1 MFLKLQTMFFSKFFR
16 LFLAAALLWT
26 GACSS
31 DPDAPVPVGPCPG
44 NPDVVDRVSQYEAR
58 PFDGEK
64 RAGVFYQIYVRSFAD
79 SNGDGI
85 GDLNGVT
92 AKLDY
97 LDDLGVAGIWL
108 LPIYTCDSEHG
119 YDVIDYKAVNPDYG
133 TLTDLENLVAEAHK
147 RRIRV
152 ILDFV
157 PNHTSHYCPWF
168 LEACKSETNP
178 YRSFYHFSQTE
189 TPGWIAVPSG
199 TTGWFYQGVFDR
211 SMPDL
216 NYGPAASCEQSGAF
230 RALTDAA
237 EFWIDKGVDGFRLD
251 AVKHIYDSE
260 ISAENPTWLG
270 KFYTDVNAYF
280 QGKSQLG
287 FEDVY
292 MVGECWLA
300 TDQMAEYYKG
310 LPALFDFTAWQD
322 RLLYAIQNDHAK
334 WFPKDMI
341 AEREVFAAKRADF
354 IQATKLSNHD
364 ENRARTAVG
373 GSHSVSLERCKI
385 AAAVLLT
392 SVGSPYVYYGEELG
406 FFGDKSDKGGDR
418 NVREPMLWK
427 PKAEDAERPTW
438 ITSQLNTDLGVGSVA
453 VQAENV
459 ASLYNVYRK
468 FLRLRNTYPALAGGT
483 IELPEWFDDEE
494 SRDKHIMAFY
504 RIAGSEKLLV
514 VHNVSNTSCSYAF
527 EGAVD
532 APVANM
538 NGATIS
544 SQGARHTL
552 DMPPYSSIILEMKSL

>member
-1 MFLKLQTMFFSKFFR
+1 MCFNHLFR
-16 LFLAAALLWT
+16 LFFAAVLLSV

-31 DPDAPVPVGPCPG
+31 DPGDPTPVGPCPG
-44 NPDVVDRVSQYEAR
+44 GTDVVDEVSQYDAR
-58 PFDGEK
+58 PFDGQK
-64 RAGVFYQIYVRSFAD
+64 RADVFYEIFVRSFAD
-79 SNGDGI
+79 SDGDGI

-108 LPIYTCDSEHG
+108 LPIYTCNSEHG

-133 TLTDLENLVAEAHK
+133 TLADLENLVAEAHK
-147 RRIRV
+147 RNIRV

-157 PNHTSHYCPWF
+157 PNHTSHLCPWF
-168 LEACKSETNP
+168 VEACKSTENP

-189 TPGWIAVPSG
+189 ASGWIAVPSG
-199 TTGWFYQGVFDR
+199 TTDWFYQGVFDR

-230 RALTDAA
+230 GELTSAA
-237 EFWIDKGVDGFRLD
+237 KFWVDKGVDGFRLD

-270 KFYTDVNAYF
+270 KFYTELNAYF

-287 FEDVY
+287 FKDIY

-300 TDQMAEYYKG
+300 TAQMAEYYKG

-322 RLLYAIQNDHAK
+322 RLLYAIRNDHAK

-341 AEREVFAAKRADF
+341 AEREVFAAKRTDF

-364 ENRARTAVG
+364 ESRARTEVG
-373 GSHSVSLERCKI
+373 GSHAVSLERCKI

-392 SVGSPYVYYGEELG
+392 SVGSPYIYYGEELG
-406 FFGDKSDKGGDR
+406 MFGDKTDKGGDR
-418 NVREPMLWK
+418 NVREPMLWR

-438 ITSQLNTDLGVGSVA
+438 ISSTLNTDLGVGSVA
-453 VQAENV
+453 VQAES
-459 ASLYNVYRK
+459 AKSLYNVYRK
-468 FLRLRNTYPALAGGT
+468 FMRLRNTYPALAEGA
-483 IELPEWFDDEE
+483 IELPEWFDDA
-494 SRDKHIMAFY
+494 SSDDKQVMAFY
-504 RIAGSEKLLV
+504 RTAQSEKLLV
-514 VHNVSNTSCSYAF
+514 LHNVSGTQCSYAF
-527 EGAVD
+527 EGDVA
-532 APVANM
+532 APVADM
-538 NGATIS
+538 NGVTFVS
-544 SQGARHTL
+544 EGRSHTL
-552 DMPPYSSIILEMKSL
+552 AMPPYSSIIFEMQAR

>member
-1 MFLKLQTMFFSKFFR
+1 MLRYFLLCAA
-16 LFLAAALLWT
+16 LLAAA
-26 GACSS
+26 CNS
-31 DPDAPVPVGPCPG
+31 DKPGGIPGPSPEPSG
-44 NPDVVDRVSQYEAR
+44 KDIVDQVSQYDAR

-64 RAGVFYQIYVRSFAD
+64 RAGVFYEIYVRSFAD
-79 SNGDGI
+79 SDGDGI

-147 RRIRV
+147 RKIRV

-168 LEACKSETNP
+168 VEACKSAGSP
-178 YRSFYHFSQTE
+178 YRDFYHFSQTAK
-189 TPGWIAVPSG
+189 PGWIAVPSG
-199 TTGWFYQGVFDR
+199 TTDWFYQGVFDR

-237 EFWIDKGVDGFRLD
+237 KFWVGKGVDGFRLD
-251 AVKHIYDSE
+251 AVKHIYDSDT
-260 ISAENPTWLG
+260 SDENPTWLG
-270 KFYTDVNAYF
+270 KFYSELNAHF
-280 QGKSQLG
+280 QGKSALG
-287 FEDVY
+287 FKDIY
-292 MVGECWLA
+292 MVGECWMA
-300 TDQMAEYYKG
+300 TEQMAGYYRG
-310 LPALFDFTAWQD
+310 LPALFDFTAWAD
-322 RLLYAIQNDHAK
+322 RLLYALKNDHAK

-341 AEREVFAAKRADF
+341 AEREVFAAKRPDF

-364 ENRARTAVG
+364 ESRARTEVG
-373 GSHSVSLERCKI
+373 GSHAVSLQRCKM

-392 SVGSPYVYYGEELG
+392 SVGSPYIYYGEELG
-406 FFGDKSDKGGDR
+406 FFGDKTEKGGDR

-438 ITSQLNTDLGVGSVA
+438 ISSTKNTDTGVGSVA
-453 VQAENV
+453 VQAESA

-468 FLRLRNTYPALAGGT
+468 FMRLRNTYPALAEGA
-483 IELPEWFDDEE
+483 IELPEWFDDA
-494 SRDKHIMAFY
+494 SSADKQVMAFY
-504 RIAGSEKLLV
+504 RTAGSEKLLV
-514 VHNVSNTSCSYAF
+514 VHNVSATQCSYAF
-527 EGAVD
+527 KGAV
-532 APVANM
+532 AVPVADM
-538 NGATIS
+538 NGVALS
-544 SQGARHTL
+544 SQGDSHTL
-552 DMPPYSSIILEMKSL
+552 TMPPYSSIILEMQSR

>member
-1 MFLKLQTMFFSKFFR
+1 MFLKLQTMFFNKFFR
-16 LFLAAALLWT
+16 LFLAVALLWA

-31 DPDAPVPVGPCPG
+31 DPDAPVGPCPD
-44 NPDVVDRVSQYEAR
+44 NPDVVDQVSQYEAR

-133 TLTDLENLVAEAHK
+133 TLADLENLVAEAHK
-147 RRIRV
+147 RKIRV

-168 LEACKSETNP
+168 LDACKSVDSP
-178 YRSFYHFSQTE
+178 YRDFYHFSQTE
-189 TPGWIAVPSG
+189 KPGWIAVPSG

-260 ISAENPTWLG
+260 TSAENPTWLD

-341 AEREVFAAKRADF
+341 AEREVFATKRADF

-373 GSHSVSLERCKI
+373 GSHAVSLQRCKI

-406 FFGDKSDKGGDR
+406 FFGDKTDKGGDR

-438 ITSQLNTDLGVGSVA
+438 ITSTINTDMGVGCVA
-453 VQAENV
+453 MQAESA

-483 IELPEWFDDEE
+483 IGLPEWFDDAD

-504 RIAGSEKLLV
+504 RTAGSEKLLV
-514 VHNVSNTSCSYAF
+514 VHNVSNTSCSYVF

-544 SQGARHTL
+544 SQDARHTL
-552 DMPPYSSIILEMKSL
+552 DMPPYSSIILEMESL

>member
-1 MFLKLQTMFFSKFFR
+1 MYFNHLFR
-16 LFLAAALLWT
+16 LFFAAAFLAAA
-26 GACSS
+26 ACSS

-44 NPDVVDRVSQYEAR
+44 DPDVVDRVSQYEAR

-64 RAGVFYQIYVRSFAD
+64 RADVFYEIFVRSFAD
-79 SNGDGI
+79 SDGDGI

-108 LPIYTCDSEHG
+108 LPIYTCNSEHG
-119 YDVIDYKAVNPDYG
+119 YDVIDYTAVNPDYG
-133 TLTDLENLVAEAHK
+133 TLADLENLVAEAHK
-147 RRIRV
+147 RKIRV

-157 PNHTSHYCPWF
+157 PNHTSHLCPWF
-168 LEACKSETNP
+168 VEACKSAENP
-178 YRSFYHFSQTE
+178 YRDFYHFSQTE
-189 TPGWIAVPSG
+189 KPGWIAVPSG

-230 RALTDAA
+230 GELTAA
-237 EFWIDKGVDGFRLD
+237 AKFWVDKGVDGFRLD

-260 ISAENPTWLG
+260 TSAENPTWLD

-280 QGKSQLG
+280 QGRSQLG
-287 FEDVY
+287 FKDVY
-292 MVGECWLA
+292 MVGECWMA

-310 LPALFDFTAWQD
+310 LPALFDFTAWAD

-364 ENRARTAVG
+364 ENRARTDVG
-373 GSHSVSLERCKI
+373 GSHAVSLQRCKM

-392 SVGSPYVYYGEELG
+392 SVGSPYIYYGEELG
-406 FFGDKSDKGGDR
+406 FFGDKTDKGGDR

-438 ITSQLNTDLGVGSVA
+438 ISSTINTDTGVGSVA
-453 VQAENV
+453 VQAESA

-468 FLRLRNTYPALAGGT
+468 FMRLRNTYPALAEGT
-483 IELPEWFDDEE
+483 IELPEWFDDA
-494 SRDKHIMAFY
+494 SSDDKQVMAFY
-504 RIAGSEKLLV
+504 RTAGSEKLLV
-514 VHNVSNTSCSYAF
+514 LHNVSGTQRSYAF
-527 EGAVD
+527 EGAVA
-532 APVANM
+532 APVADM
-538 NGATIS
+538 NGVTFS
-544 SQGARHTL
+544 SEGNSHKL
-552 DMPPYSSIILEMKSL
+552 VMPPYSSIIFEMQTR